1 MKAIVREHF
10 ETELRMAGTATK
22 ARDFETAWTALQ
34 RAHILGQAYPLPH
47 VIAHWEMLKLG
58 WKQKDFKEVAGQ
70 LIPTIL
76 AVPLTFLFGRKRSLR
91 DGRVNLSDSE
101 RMSIPDD
108 LLQIL
113 EQ

>member
-10 ETELRMAGTATK
+10 ATELREAK
-22 ARDFETAWTALQ
+22 AAIASGDIAAAWTALQ
-34 RAHILGQAYPLPH
+34 RAHILGQVYPLPH
-47 VIAHWEMLKLG
+47 AIAHWEMLKLA
-58 WKQKDFKEVAGQ
+58 WKQRDLKEIAGQ
-70 LIPTIL
+70 LIPTVL
-76 AVPLTFLFGRKRSLR
+76 AIPLTLLFGRKRSLR
-91 DGRVNLSDSE
+91 DGKVNINDSE

>member
-1 MKAIVREHF
+1 MKAIVRQHF
-10 ETELRMAGTATK
+10 DTEIRK
-22 ARDFETAWTALQ
+22 ARVAVKTGNLEMAWTALQ

-47 VIAHWEMLKLG
+47 AIAHWEMLKLA
-58 WKQKDFKEVAGQ
+58 WKQQDLKEIAGQ
-70 LIPTIL
+70 VIPTVL
-76 AVPLTFLFGRKRSLR
+76 AIPLTLLFGRKRSLR